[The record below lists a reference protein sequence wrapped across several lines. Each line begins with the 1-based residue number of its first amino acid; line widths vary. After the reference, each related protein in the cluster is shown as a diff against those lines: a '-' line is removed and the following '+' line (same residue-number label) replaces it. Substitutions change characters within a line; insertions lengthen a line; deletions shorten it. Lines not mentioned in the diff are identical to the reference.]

1 MIARL
6 LATGFYTGY
15 APVASGTFGT
25 IAAVPLAYG
34 LFLATGSTGPVYVLA
49 VGVCIGAAIWSS
61 DRFAAELEVK
71 DPSVV
76 VADEI
81 AGYLLAVAFMPAT
94 APRLFAAFVAFRFFD
109 ILKPP
114 PVRQAERLPGG
125 LGIVADDLLAG
136 ILANLVVRLAAPY
149 LGI

>member
-1 MIARL
+1 VIARF
-6 LATGFYTGY
+6 LATGFYSGY
-15 APVASGTFGT
+15 APVAPGTFGT
-25 IAAVPLAYG
+25 LAAVPLAYV
-34 LFLATGSTGPVYVLA
+34 LYVATGASGPLYVLA
-49 VGVCIGAAIWSS
+49 LGICVGAATWAC
-61 DRFAAELEVK
+61 DRFAAELGVK

-94 APRLFAAFVAFRFFD
+94 VPRLFAAFVAFRFFD
-109 ILKPP
+109 IVKPP

-136 ILANLVVRLAAPY
+136 VLANLVVRLAAHF

>member
-1 MIARL
+1 MIARF
-6 LATGFYTGY
+6 LATGFYSGY
-15 APVASGTFGT
+15 APIAPGTFGT
-25 IAAVPLAYG
+25 LAAVPLAYA
-34 LFLATGSTGPVYVLA
+34 LFLLTGAAGPVYVLA
-49 VGVCIGAAIWSS
+49 LAVCIGAAIWAS

-81 AGYLLAVAFMPAT
+81 AGYLLAIAFMPAT
-94 APRLFAAFVAFRFFD
+94 GPRLFAAFVAFRFFD

-136 ILANLVVRLAAPY
+136 VLANLVVRLAAHF
-149 LGI
+149 LAI